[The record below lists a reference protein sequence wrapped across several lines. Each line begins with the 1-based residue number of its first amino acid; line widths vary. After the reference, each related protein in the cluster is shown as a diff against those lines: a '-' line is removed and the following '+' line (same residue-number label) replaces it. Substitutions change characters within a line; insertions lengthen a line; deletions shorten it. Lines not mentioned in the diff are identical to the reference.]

1 MLAAAAAI
9 DGILGLEL
17 LAAAGRRSAAAAS
30 ESDVDEDVRRLV
42 KQREDARKRRD
53 FATADRIRDELLA
66 EGIVLE
72 DSADGTRW
80 KRAG

>member
-1 MLAAAAAI
+1 MYINGNWAAEHRGAEFEVLNPATGDVIKSLPNGGREAAR
-9 DGILGLEL
+9 
-17 LAAAGRRSAAAAS
+17 AA
-30 ESDVDEDVRRLV
+30 
-42 KQREDARKRRD
+42 RD
-53 FATADRIRDELLA
+53 FATADRIRNELLA